1 MTDDAATDVA
11 GAPPPGKASSP
22 EAELTDPASE
32 NVLFGAS
39 KGDGPDLGNGGGGLR
54 RRPLGQG
61 LGRGPH
67 LRYGT
72 VGTYYGSLGQGL
84 DRKTAGRSRWVTP

>member
-39 KGDGPDLGNGGGGLR
+39 
-54 RRPLGQG
+54 
-61 LGRGPH
+61 
-67 LRYGT
+67 YGKAAALT
-72 VGTYYGSLGQGL
+72 SGTGAADSSPASSGARVWPRAASYGSLGQGL